1 MEKDMEPSEN
11 YMYFIIEDGYR
22 SGRICYTEKDQYFKK
37 KSDSSLRVKVLNHYE
52 TQVQL
57 DQIKPLTK
65 QEAEFLCALESDKER
80 LAVFWE
86 REGLDLALTLRQGS
100 QVAVKVKEE
109 WCQGV
114 VRYIG
119 GITRTKYH
127 DPITGTFFGI
137 ELQVRLCV
145 YVRFFSN

>member
-1 MEKDMEPSEN
+1 MEPSEN

-52 TQVQL
+52 MHIQP

-65 QEAEFLCALESDKER
+65 QEAEFLCALESDEER
-80 LAVFWE
+80 LAAFWK
-86 REGLDLALTLRQGS
+86 REGLDLALNLSRSS

-119 GITRTKYH
+119 GSTRTKYS

-145 YVRFFSN
+145 CVIFF